1 MHAGYIEEEDGFV
14 VEQSNLNV
22 VPSSK
27 ARRLSKP
34 MVQLKQSEPLSPFV
48 FLVVWL
54 LLLAFHGLCAA
65 YLLAMAML
73 YFFME
78 NPLMA
83 YYADLLALPEHRY
96 FRLFGVLVGI
106 LGALHGLQLL
116 LHLLWSIK
124 ARSPAVFPRAAMV
137 NDVVKY
143 LQSWK
148 KINPQPE
155 PVYSRSR
162 NSLSSFSSFASA
174 GFQDVFSVEGSHFAL
189 VFMFRKA
196 AEASA
201 QIVQCHRYSTLI
213 GRVWINRAYVAMVVV
228 NCWITPLLD
237 YLMLLSDV
245 RAAKKASTR
254 SVVKADITVSIRER
268 TLSVIVDTY
277 LTLMACLILP
287 LAIFVPYAQAFDA
300 GWYGFPTEILYGDV
314 SFPNLVRENQAL
326 FALNLLDAVTKLVPH
341 ISILFGM
348 ASLSLIL
355 ELYPPL
361 KFKHNGK
368 AIAAVSTLVVK
379 AKDKPVHF
387 NVKPQQLQAVVGL
400 TFLRR
405 IVAPLGFVSAGAIV
419 LGIHFHAAHLASSAD
434 TEMMKMCL
442 QGLRPWFA
450 ENVSCSVLDYNCYKH
465 GVVSPSI
472 DVLDRFQSD
481 AVTAVIFE
489 HCPEFQ
495 MPPSIRKFSNLL
507 GLELWNVT
515 IANWGSD
522 AALNADLHPVMMYLV
537 MAYTNMT
544 AIPEGLLTV
553 PLPPLLGDIE
563 ISITNLSV
571 IPDELAVAW
580 SNVRLVYL
588 EHAPLKEFPTA
599 FFKIPSL
606 SVSLLDDGLE
616 SIPED
621 LFTTV
626 SLLNEYLEIT
636 LSYNPIKELPPMI
649 RDGLIINYLTTDHTN
664 LTELPDWSNKV
675 RQWINLGGCPICNET
690 GLELP
695 TIADCND
702 WGWNP
707 IRDGRYPIALVS
719 AYRQVE

>member
-1 MHAGYIEEEDGFV
+1 MHPGYIEEEEDGFV
-14 VEQSNLNV
+14 VEQSV

-34 MVQLKQSEPLSPFV
+34 MAQLESEPLSPFV

-54 LLLAFHGLCAA
+54 LLLSFHGLCAA

-83 YYADLLALPEHRY
+83 YYANLLALPEHRY
-96 FRLFGVLVGI
+96 FTLFGVLVGI

-116 LHLLWSIK
+116 LHLLWTIK
-124 ARSPAVFPRAAMV
+124 ERRPVVFPRAAMV
-137 NDVVKY
+137 NDAVKY

-148 KINPQPE
+148 KINPQPKE
-155 PVYSRSR
+155 LSSRSR
-162 NSLSSFSSFASA
+162 KSLSSFSSFASA
-174 GFQDVFSVEGSHFAL
+174 SIQEVFSVESSHFAL
-189 VFMFRKA
+189 VFMLRKA
-196 AEASA
+196 AETSA

-213 GRVWINRAYVAMVVV
+213 GRVWINQAYVAMVVV

-237 YLMLLSDV
+237 YLLLS
-245 RAAKKASTR
+245 KKALTR
-254 SVVKADITVSIRER
+254 STAKADITVSIRER
-268 TLSVIVDTY
+268 AVCVTVDTL

-287 LAIFVPYAQAFDA
+287 LAIFVPYAQVFDA
-300 GWYGFPTEILYGDV
+300 GWYGFPLEILYNDV
-314 SFPNLVRENQAL
+314 SFPNLIRENQAL

-341 ISILFGM
+341 ISLLFGM
-348 ASLSLIL
+348 TSLSLLL

-361 KFKHNGK
+361 QFKHKNNVIAVPTLTVKTK
-368 AIAAVSTLVVK
+368 A
-379 AKDKPVHF
+379 KPVHF
-387 NVKPQQLQAVVGL
+387 TLKSSQPQPVVGL

-405 IVAPLGFVSAGAIV
+405 IVAPLAFVSAGAFV
-419 LGIHFHAAHLASSAD
+419 LGLHVHAAQLANSAD
-434 TEMMKMCL
+434 AETMEMCL

-450 ENVSCSVLDYNCYKH
+450 ENVSCSVLDYSCYKH
-465 GVVSPSI
+465 GVVSPST

-481 AVTAVIFE
+481 AVNAVVFE

-495 MPPSIRKFSNLL
+495 MPPSIRRFSNLL
-507 GLELWNVT
+507 GMELWNVT
-515 IANWGSD
+515 IAKWGAD
-522 AALNADLHPVMMYLV
+522 AALNADLHPDMIYLIMV
-537 MAYTNMT
+537 YTNMT

-553 PLPPLLGDIE
+553 PLPPLLADIE
-563 ISITNLSV
+563 ISVTNLSV

-580 SNVRLVYL
+580 SKVRLVYL

-626 SLLNEYLEIT
+626 SLLDEYLEIA
-636 LSYNPIKELPPMI
+636 LSYNPIKELPSTI
-649 RDGLIINYLTTDHTN
+649 RDGLLINYLTIDHTN
-664 LTELPDWSNKV
+664 LTELPVWGNQIG
-675 RQWINLGGCPICNET
+675 QWITLGGCSICNDTEV
-690 GLELP
+690 ELP
-695 TIADCND
+695 AIVDCTD
-702 WGWNP
+702 WGWDP
-707 IRDGRYPIALVS
+707 MRDGRYPIALVS
-719 AYRQVE
+719 AYRQIE

>member
-1 MHAGYIEEEDGFV
+1 MHPGYIEEDDGFV
-14 VEQSNLNV
+14 VEQSNIDMV
-22 VPSSK
+22 SSSK

-34 MVQLKQSEPLSPFV
+34 NTKLEQSEQLSPVV

-54 LLLAFHGLCAA
+54 ILLVFHGLCAA

-83 YYADLLALPEHRY
+83 YYTNLLALPEHRY
-96 FRLFGVLVGI
+96 FRLLGIFVGI

-124 ARSPAVFPRAAMV
+124 ARGPAVLPRAAMV
-137 NDVVKY
+137 NGAVKY

-148 KINPQPE
+148 KTTPQSME
-155 PVYSRSR
+155 SASSRSR

-174 GFQDVFSVEGSHFAL
+174 GLQGVFSVEGSHFAL
-189 VFMFRKA
+189 VFMLRKA

-237 YLMLLSDV
+237 YLMLLSD
-245 RAAKKASTR
+245 KKISTR
-254 SVVKADITVSIRER
+254 SIVKTDITVSIRER
-268 TLSVIVDTY
+268 TICVTVDTL

-287 LAIFVPYAQAFDA
+287 LAIFVPYIQAFDA
-300 GWYGFPTEILYGDV
+300 NWYGFPYEMLYGDV

-326 FALNLLDAVTKLVPH
+326 FALNFLDGVTKLVPH

-348 ASLSLIL
+348 ASISLIL
-355 ELYPPL
+355 ELYPPQR
-361 KFKHNGK
+361 FKHKGK
-368 AIAAVSTLVVK
+368 AITAVSILAVK
-379 AKDKPVHF
+379 AKDKPLF
-387 NVKPQQLQAVVGL
+387 NSKLSQRQPVVGL
-400 TFLRR
+400 AFFRR
-405 IVAPLGFVSAGAIV
+405 VVAPLGFVAAGAIA
-419 LGIHFHAAHLASSAD
+419 LGLHLHAAHLASSAD
-434 TEMMKMCL
+434 ADTMKMCL

-450 ENVSCSVLDYNCYKH
+450 ENVSCSVLDYSCYKH
-465 GVVSPSI
+465 GVVSPSN

-481 AVTAVIFE
+481 AVTTIVFE

-495 MPPSIRKFSNLL
+495 MPPSIRRFSNLL

-515 IANWGSD
+515 ITKWGAD
-522 AALNADLHPVMMYLV
+522 AALNADLHPGMIYLV

-563 ISITNLSV
+563 ISVTNLSV

-580 SNVRLVYL
+580 SKVRLVFL

-621 LFTTV
+621 LFTTM
-626 SLLNEYLEIT
+626 SLLDEYLEIT
-636 LSYNPIKELPPMI
+636 LSYNPIKELPSTI
-649 RDGLIINYLTTDHTN
+649 RDGLLINYLTIDHTN
-664 LTELPDWSNKV
+664 LTELPAWVNKV
-675 RQWINLGGCPICNET
+675 GQWINLGGCPVCNET
-690 GLELP
+690 ELELP

-719 AYRQVE
+719 PFRQIE